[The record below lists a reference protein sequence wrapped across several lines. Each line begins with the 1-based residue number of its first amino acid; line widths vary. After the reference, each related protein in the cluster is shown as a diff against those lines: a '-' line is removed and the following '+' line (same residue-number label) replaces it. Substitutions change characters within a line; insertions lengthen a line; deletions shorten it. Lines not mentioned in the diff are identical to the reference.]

1 MSTLLGYDTSA
12 PPARSIGSGTGYH
25 QSSSWRALLHAPLD
39 WLERRWRRQSLSDL
53 IDNPRTL
60 NDIGLTR
67 DDVLREI
74 NRPFWR

>member
-1 MSTLLGYDTSA
+1 MSLLEGL
-12 PPARSIGSGTGYH
+12 
-25 QSSSWRALLHAPLD
+25 QSSQIFFISFCTLFGLMVGSFLNVVIYRLPKM
-39 WLERRWRRQSLSDL
+39 LERRWRRQSLSDL

-74 NRPFWR
+74 NKPFWR

>member
-1 MSTLLGYDTSA
+1 MSTLLDYATSA
-12 PPARSIGSGTGYH
+12 PPAGSGRSGAGPH
-25 QSSSWRALLHAPLD
+25 QSSSWRALLNAPLD

-74 NRPFWR
+74 NKPFWR

>member
-1 MSTLLGYDTSA
+1 MSTLLGYGPSA
-12 PPARSIGSGTGYH
+12 PPARSINSGTGYH
-25 QSSSWRALLHAPLD
+25 QFSSWRALLGAPLG

-74 NRPFWR
+74 NKPFWR